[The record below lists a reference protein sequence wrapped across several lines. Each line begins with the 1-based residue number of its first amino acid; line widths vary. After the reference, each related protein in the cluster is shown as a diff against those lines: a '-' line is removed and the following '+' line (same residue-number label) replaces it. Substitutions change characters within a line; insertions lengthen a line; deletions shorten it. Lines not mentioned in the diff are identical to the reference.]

1 MRQRAKI
8 YFNEMFAGVLEKS
21 EDGFSFTYDREYLE
35 NENAVPISINLPLR
49 KELYTNN
56 ELFPFFVGLIPE
68 GWLFELDS
76 KILKI
81 DPNDY
86 FGMLLATCKDC
97 VGAVSVIPEEEE

>member
-1 MRQRAKI
+1 MKDRAKI
-8 YFNEMFAGVLEKS
+8 YFNEMFAGTLEKF
-21 EDGFSFTYDREYLE
+21 ENDYSFTYDRDYLE
-35 NENAVPISINLPLR
+35 NENAVPISINFPLK
-49 KELYTNN
+49 KESYKSE

-76 KILKI
+76 KALKI

-97 VGAVSVIPEEEE
+97 VGAVSVIPEE